1 MKEDLNGRLISW
13 KEIAVYLGCDV
24 RTCLRWE
31 KERGL
36 PVHRPGGHPGPRVMA
51 WKKELDEWL
60 AGTPNREETV
70 PPPMEPAKATNAR
83 AVHNRKW
90 MLIPALLVILGGLG
104 FIGIRA
110 LTRDREPADF
120 RIEGSR
126 LVILN
131 AAKGR
136 LWEFDTKMENLWT
149 EAEYRKRFQ
158 TRLFDEKEGY
168 SFAPCLIIEDIDAD
182 GHSEVLFT
190 PHQTGSLK
198 SKRIY
203 CFDRRGTERWHFDGG
218 REMVFGT
225 KPYSWDYFTS
235 FEIHDIDGDGRKEI
249 VLLAENISDF
259 PTQLVI
265 LSDAGRVQGQYW
277 HSGRITVLSWADL
290 DGDGRP
296 ELIIGGVN
304 NEYKKAF
311 LAVFDPRNLAGS
323 SPNSGHYKSP
333 SLSGGTEWTYVLL
346 PWTEIDPYK
355 DIHVVLATI
364 EILDNGRIRGMTTKT
379 LVQYELD
386 PRTLACLDVTLSNT
400 FVVIHQDAV
409 RNGQVK
415 STLDD
420 AYREKLKK
428 GFLYWTGREWT
439 STPSPVIHRP

>member
-1 MKEDLNGRLISW
+1 MTEEDNGRLVSW

-36 PVHRPGGHPGPRVMA
+36 PVHRPGGKPGPLVMA
-51 WKKELDEWL
+51 WKKELDDWL
-60 AGTPNREETV
+60 AGTSRLEQTTAPLT
-70 PPPMEPAKATNAR
+70 EPAKAPLGR
-83 AVHNRKW
+83 AAVGLMW
-90 MLIPALLVILGGLG
+90 ILIPAVLVILSTLG
-104 FIGIRA
+104 FLGIRA
-110 LTRDREPADF
+110 LTMDREPADF
-120 RIEGSR
+120 RIDGSR
-126 LVILN
+126 LIILN
-131 AAKGR
+131 AAKKP
-136 LWEFDTKMENLWT
+136 LWDFDTKLENLWT
-149 EAEYRKRFQ
+149 EADYRKRYQ
-158 TRLFDEKEGY
+158 TRQYDEQEGY
-168 SFAPCLIIEDIDAD
+168 SYAPCLIIEDIDED

-190 PHQTGSLK
+190 PHQTGGLK

-203 CFDRRGTERWHFDGG
+203 CFDHRGTERWHFDGG
-218 REMVFGT
+218 REMVFGI

-265 LSDAGRVQGQYW
+265 LSNAGRVQGQYW
-277 HSGRITVLSWADL
+277 HSGRITVLSRADL

-296 ELIIGGVN
+296 ELILGGVN

-323 SPNSGHYKSP
+323 SPNSGRYKSP
-333 SLSGGTEWTYVLL
+333 SLSGGTERTYVLL
-346 PWTEIDPYK
+346 PWTDIDPYK
-355 DIHVVLATI
+355 DIHVVLSTI
-364 EILDNGRIRGMTTKT
+364 EILDNGRIRGMISKT
-379 LVQYELD
+379 LVQYEFD
-386 PRTLACLDVTLSNT
+386 PKTLACLDVTLSNT

-415 STLDD
+415 SILDD
-420 AYREKLKK
+420 AYREKLRK